1 MYTGGVHHPSGWQ
14 RDGSGLGEC
23 SPSPP
28 RSPEHNPRPGPKMF
42 NGEDFILVPVTEGN
56 PWGSIV
62 KYKYDY
68 INIKNKFVM
77 WVRDNKV
84 KERRVK
90 LVSEDFAFLYRVT

>member
-1 MYTGGVHHPSGWQ
+1 MFH
-14 RDGSGLGEC
+14 
-23 SPSPP
+23 
-28 RSPEHNPRPGPKMF
+28 PRPCPDGDPF
-42 NGEDFILVPVTEGN
+42 PEGN